1 MRFLQLISVLAIA
14 APIIAFPLPASDDIE
29 YEEDDEACGAPS
41 GILRPDPLPVEKSS
55 SADPPK
61 VPSLTSEVA
70 SVTTSVPTSA
80 LTSASTSVPT
90 SGSTTSSHGG
100 RIPIS
105 DPLTF
110 VPFPTVGTSDSVSTS
125 VPASTP
131 SDVTTSDPTSKSSTS
146 DSTPSA
152 HTSKSS
158 ASDPTQ
164 KSTSVE
170 SSTTSAN
177 KPTTVPNPPATP
189 SGLLRGVNVGN
200 WLVIEP
206 WMDDGS
212 LLKGKFQGA
221 SDQWTFDG
229 LDKDGSAIKAHWD
242 SWFTEADVQK
252 IKSFGFNALRIPIG
266 YWAIDNS
273 GTPYHK
279 GAADYMDKAIGWA
292 RNAGMKVMVDCHGSP
307 GSQNGQMHS
316 GRQGNVVW
324 QQDDNLQKSTEIL
337 QKMVQKWGTPE
348 NADVVFAIEI
358 VSKFES

>member
-1 MRFLQLISVLAIA
+1 MKFLQLISVLAFA
-14 APIIAFPLPASDDIE
+14 VPIIAFPLPAADDIE
-29 YEEDDEACGAPS
+29 YEEDDETCGAPS

-55 SADPPK
+55 TIDPPK
-61 VPSLTSEVA
+61 VPSLTSQVA
-70 SVTTSVPTSA
+70 PIATSA
-80 LTSASTSVPT
+80 PTSASTSIPT
-90 SGSTTSSHGG
+90 SHSTTSSHGG

-110 VPFPTVGTSDSVSTS
+110 VSFPTARTSDSVSTS
-125 VPASTP
+125 VPVPTP
-131 SDVTTSDPTSKSSTS
+131 S
-146 DSTPSA
+146 DSTPSG

-158 ASDPTQ
+158 STHKSSSSEPTP
-164 KSTSVE
+164 KSTSAK
-170 SSTTSAN
+170 SSTTSAS
-177 KPTTVPNPPATP
+177 KPTTVPNPPASP
-189 SGLLRGVNVGN
+189 SGLLRGLNVGN

-212 LLKGKFQGA
+212 LLKGKFQNA
-221 SDQWTFDG
+221 PDQWTFDG

-252 IKSFGFNALRIPIG
+252 IKSYGFNALRIPIG

-292 RNAGMKVMVDCHGSP
+292 RSAGMKVMVDCHGSP

-316 GRQGNVVW
+316 GHQGNVVW
-324 QQDDNLQKSTEIL
+324 QQDDNLKKSTEIL
-337 QKMVQKWGTPE
+337 QKMVQKWGTQE